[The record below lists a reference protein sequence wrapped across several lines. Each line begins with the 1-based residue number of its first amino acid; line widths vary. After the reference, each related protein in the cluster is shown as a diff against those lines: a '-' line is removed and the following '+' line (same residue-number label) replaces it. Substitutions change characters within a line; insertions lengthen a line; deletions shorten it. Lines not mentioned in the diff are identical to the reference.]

1 MKQMIV
7 HNEHNLMQMAL
18 LEEGKAVEF
27 TAERTRERGLL
38 GSFFK
43 GRVVNVLPGMQA
55 AFVDIGQRKN
65 AFLYVDDVLHPHLEK
80 QPKVKPSISELL
92 RPGQDVIVQVLKEPV
107 GSKGARVTTH
117 YSLPGRWLVYMPM
130 ADYIA
135 VSKKIAR
142 EGDRSRLK
150 ALGDQLKRDEEGL
163 IIRTV
168 SAEEQREAIE
178 SDLETLR
185 EQWRLIREK
194 ANSLPSPSL
203 LHRDQSMVQRIIR
216 DVYTPGS
223 DVVIT
228 DSEEQAREVAALLEE
243 ICPGH
248 QPQVQV
254 HRGPEP
260 IFAAYG
266 VQEQLNKDFARKVWL
281 PGGGYIVIEHTE
293 ALTVVDVNTGKYT
306 GAGGDSLEETVT
318 ETNMQAA
325 IEIARLMRL
334 RDIGGMIIVDFI
346 DMTEASNRQE
356 VSAALESELK
366 KDRTKAFVMGW
377 TKLGLLELTRKKVR
391 EESTLPYVE
400 LCSSCHGT
408 GKRYISPLH

>member
-7 HNEHNLMQMAL
+7 HNEPNLMQMAL
-18 LEEGKAVEF
+18 LEEGRAVEF

-55 AFVDIGQRKN
+55 AFVDIGQKKN

-92 RPGQDVIVQVLKEPV
+92 RPGQELIVQVLKEPV

-117 YSLPGRWLVYMPM
+117 YSLPGRWLVYMPV
-130 ADYIA
+130 AGYVA

-150 ALGDQLKRDEEGL
+150 AMGEQICRDEEGL

-168 SAEEQREAIE
+168 SAEEQYEAIQT
-178 SDLETLR
+178 DLETLR
-185 EQWRLIREK
+185 TQWLLIQEK
-194 ANSLPSPSL
+194 ADSLPTPSL
-203 LHRDQSMVQRIIR
+203 LHRDDNMIQRVIR

-223 DVVIT
+223 DEVIT
-228 DSEEQAREVAALLEE
+228 DSEGQAQVIRALLEE

-248 QPQVQV
+248 KPKVQV
-254 HRGPEP
+254 YSGKES
-260 IFAAYG
+260 IFDAYG

-281 PGGGYIVIEHTE
+281 PGGGYIVIDQTE
-293 ALTVVDVNTGKYT
+293 ALTVIDVNTGKYI

-318 ETNMQAA
+318 ETNLQAA
-325 IEIARLMRL
+325 VEIARLMRL

-346 DMTEASNRQE
+346 DMEKASNRHEVAASLEQE
-356 VSAALESELK
+356 LR
-366 KDRTKAFVMGW
+366 KDRTKAFVLGW

-391 EESTLPYVE
+391 EENTLPYVE
-400 LCSSCHGT
+400 PCSSCHGT

>member
-1 MKQMIV
+1 MKQMII
-7 HNEHNLMQMAL
+7 HNEPNLMQMAL

-55 AFVDIGQRKN
+55 AFVDIGQKKN

-92 RPGQDVIVQVLKEPV
+92 RPGQELIVQVLKEPV

-117 YSLPGRWLVYMPM
+117 YSLPGRWLVYMPV
-130 ADYIA
+130 AGYVA

-150 ALGDQLKRDEEGL
+150 VMGEQLCRDEEGL

-168 SAEEQREAIE
+168 SAEEQYEAIQT
-178 SDLETLR
+178 DLETLR
-185 EQWRLIREK
+185 AQWLLIQEK
-194 ANSLPSPSL
+194 ADSLPSPSL
-203 LHRDQSMVQRIIR
+203 LHQDQSMIQRVIR

-223 DVVIT
+223 DEVIT
-228 DSEEQAREVAALLEE
+228 DSEAQARVIQALLEE

-248 QPQVQV
+248 KPQVQV
-254 HRGPEP
+254 YSGTES
-260 IFAAYG
+260 IFDAYG

-325 IEIARLMRL
+325 VEIARLMRL

-346 DMTEASNRQE
+346 DMEEASNRYE
-356 VSAALESELK
+356 VAAALEQELR
-366 KDRTKAFVMGW
+366 KDRTKAFVLGW

-400 LCSSCHGT
+400 PCSSCHGT
-408 GKRYISPLH
+408 GKRYILPLH

>member
-55 AFVDIGQRKN
+55 AFVDIGQKKN

-92 RPGQDVIVQVLKEPV
+92 RPGQELIVQVLKEPV

-117 YSLPGRWLVYMPM
+117 YSLPGRWLVYMPV
-130 ADYIA
+130 AGYVA

-150 ALGDQLKRDEEGL
+150 AMGEQLLRDEEGL

-168 SAEEQREAIE
+168 SAEEPYEAIQT
-178 SDLETLR
+178 DLEALR
-185 EQWRLIREK
+185 IQWLLIREK
-194 ANSLPSPSL
+194 ADSLPSPSL
-203 LHRDQSMVQRIIR
+203 LHQDQSMIQRVIR
-216 DVYTPGS
+216 DVYTPGN
-223 DVVIT
+223 DEVIT
-228 DSEEQAREVAALLEE
+228 DSEGQARVIRSLLEE

-254 HRGPEP
+254 YSGTES
-260 IFAAYG
+260 IFDAYG

-281 PGGGYIVIEHTE
+281 PGGGYIVIDHTE
-293 ALTVVDVNTGKYT
+293 ALTVIDVNTGKYT

-325 IEIARLMRL
+325 LEIARLMRL

-346 DMTEASNRQE
+346 DMEEASNRHE
-356 VSAALESELK
+356 VAGALEQELR
-366 KDRTKAFVMGW
+366 KDRTKAFVLGW

-400 LCSSCHGT
+400 PCSSCHGT